1 MFQLVKNYVSKMTR
15 EDVVKFSTKKGII
28 LSESEVDFVYRFV
41 KKNYEALYA
50 NPNIDLTKYK
60 SHFSEENFTKL
71 MKLVSEYK
79 SKYLGQ

>member
-28 LSESEVDFVYRFV
+28 LSEAEVDFVYRFV

>member
-28 LSESEVDFVYRFV
+28 LSETEVDFVYRFV
-41 KKNYEALYA
+41 KK
-50 NPNIDLTKYK
+50 KYK
-60 SHFSEENFTKL
+60 CHFSEENFTKL

>member
-1 MFQLVKNYVSKMTR
+1 MFQLVKNYVAKMTR

>member
-1 MFQLVKNYVSKMTR
+1 MFQLVKNYVAKMTR

-60 SHFSEENFTKL
+60 CHFSEENFTKL

>member
-28 LSESEVDFVYRFV
+28 LSEAEVDFVYRFV

-60 SHFSEENFTKL
+60 CHFSEENFTKL